1 MEERDHDALVH
12 TFIAGD
18 GEFMLRVLFAG
29 RCYQWALTPGEIA
42 RLTATCDAWRH
53 AQEDA

>member
-12 TFIAGD
+12 TFISD
-18 GEFMLRVLFAG
+18 EEFLLRVIFAG

-42 RLTATCDAWRH
+42 RLTATCDAWRQ
-53 AQEDA
+53 AQEDV